1 MSHVRLKAVKGY
13 ASGNGVQPFFFFWSG
28 RVGRD
33 PGRPG
38 DLAAVEGNPEECF
51 RSGSAAPLRRFPA
64 SFAQSFVGLFFE
76 GGPPFRYPRGKE
88 GALSRSPVPRW
99 VAYAGG
105 FGHVAE
111 PQPQNAGLGH
121 GGGAFV
127 TPPGGGA
134 QNGSGEKMW
143 RREKCETK
151 KEAPPQRERRPG
163 RDSSPGCFRL
173 LLFFSLALYNF
184 VTLVCS
190 RSRRF
195 PRLGSLAPVPLS
207 TLSAVLA
214 SFSCSHCLCGPVIS
228 LRLGPLMKTGK
239 NNLPKLL
246 PSCPAPR
253 R

>member
-1 MSHVRLKAVKGY
+1 MSHIRLKAVKGY
-13 ASGNGVQPFFFFWSG
+13 APGNGVQPWFCFVFFV
-28 RVGRD
+28 REDRD
-33 PGRPG
+33 PGRARRPRGCCGKPG
-38 DLAAVEGNPEECF
+38 GVFSVGKRRAFEATPGVVCAIF
-51 RSGSAAPLRRFPA
+51 RWVVFS
-64 SFAQSFVGLFFE
+64 
-76 GGPPFRYPRGKE
+76 GGPLFRYPRGKE
-88 GALSRSPVPRW
+88 GALSRPPVPRS
-99 VAYAGG
+99 VAYACR

-195 PRLGSLAPVPLS
+195 PRRGSLAPVPLS
-207 TLSAVLA
+207 TLSAVLS
-214 SFSCSHCLCGPVIS
+214 SFSCSHCLCGPVI
-228 LRLGPLMKTGK
+228 
-239 NNLPKLL
+239 
-246 PSCPAPR
+246 
-253 R
+253 

>member
-1 MSHVRLKAVKGY
+1 M
-13 ASGNGVQPFFFFWSG
+13 
-28 RVGRD
+28 
-33 PGRPG
+33 
-38 DLAAVEGNPEECF
+38 
-51 RSGSAAPLRRFPA
+51 
-64 SFAQSFVGLFFE
+64 
-76 GGPPFRYPRGKE
+76 
-88 GALSRSPVPRW
+88 PRW

-228 LRLGPLMKTGK
+228 LRLGPLMKTGAK
-239 NNLPKLL
+239 ITFLSSSLL
-246 PSCPAPR
+246 AQLLDANA
-253 R
+253 